1 MISAM
6 GYFYQSNQYT
16 LSAFLGEKLSAPT
29 CYKQWESFVVD
40 AVLRTVTRSTTDPT
54 SEAAL
59 SS

>member
-16 LSAFLGEKLSAPT
+16 LSAFLGEKLQAPQS
-29 CYKQWESFVVD
+29 YQQWESFVVD
-40 AVLRTVTRSTTDPT
+40 AVWRTV
-54 SEAAL
+54 